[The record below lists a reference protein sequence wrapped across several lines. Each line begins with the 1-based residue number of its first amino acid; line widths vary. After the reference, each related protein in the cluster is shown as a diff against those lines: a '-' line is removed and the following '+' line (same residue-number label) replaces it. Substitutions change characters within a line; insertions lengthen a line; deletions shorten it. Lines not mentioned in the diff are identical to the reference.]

1 MTVEVFMPAQMFVR
15 DIMSTDVVT
24 LIEDET
30 LADAKRCMD
39 RGRIRHLPVVR
50 DRKLVGLVTH
60 RDLLAASFSIFA
72 EVGAAEQRRI
82 FVTVPVVEAMHRD
95 VVTVGPDTPVAEAA
109 HTLLDNKWGCLP
121 VVDSSG
127 NLLGIVTEADFLRLT
142 VRLLA

>member
-1 MTVEVFMPAQMFVR
+1 MSNIEMTVA

-30 LADAKRCMD
+30 LAHAKRCMD
-39 RGRIRHLPVVR
+39 RGRIRHLPVLR
-50 DRKLVGLVTH
+50 ETKLVGLITH

-72 EVGAAEQRRI
+72 EVEPAEQRRV
-82 FVTVPVVEAMHRD
+82 FVTGPVAEAMHRD
-95 VVTVGPDTPVAEAA
+95 VITVGPDEAVADAA

-121 VVDSSG
+121 VVNDEG
-127 NLLGIVTEADFLRLT
+127 DLLGIVTEADFLRLT

>member
-1 MTVEVFMPAQMFVR
+1 MPHGMKVR
-15 DIMSTDVVT
+15 DIMSTEVIT

-30 LADAKRCMD
+30 LAHAKSCMD
-39 RGRIRHLPVVR
+39 RGRIRHLPVLR

-72 EVGAAEQRRI
+72 EVEPAGQRRV
-82 FVTVPVVEAMHRD
+82 FVTVPVVEVMHRD
-95 VVTVGPDTPVAEAA
+95 VIAVGPDATVADAA

-121 VVDSSG
+121 VVNDEG
-127 NLLGIVTEADFLRLT
+127 DLLGIVTEADFLRLT